1 METRTT
7 LMRGNPLPLAGP
19 ELKVGD
25 AAPDFRLHHRSPD
38 GLKELTLEDYSGKT
52 LLLNVVLSIDTP
64 ICEMQ
69 TKRFNEEVIS
79 LPATV
84 EVLTV
89 SMDLPF
95 AQARF
100 CSEKQVHHLQVAS
113 DHRDA
118 AFGRDYGVLI
128 EPLRLLSRAV
138 FVVGPDRTL
147 KYVEY
152 VPEVTD
158 QPNYEAALAAVR
170 EPND

>member
-1 METRTT
+1 MEPRTT
-7 LMRGNPLPLAGP
+7 LMRGNPLPLTGP

-38 GLKELTLEDYSGKT
+38 GLKELTLADYEGKT
-52 LLLNVVLSIDTP
+52 LMLNVVLSVDTP

-69 TKRFNEEVIS
+69 SKRFNEEVIS
-79 LPATV
+79 LPASV

-100 CSEKQVHHLQVAS
+100 CSEKQVHHLQLAS
-113 DHRDA
+113 DHREA
-118 AFGRDYGVLI
+118 AFGAAYGVLI
-128 EPLRLLSRAV
+128 ESLRLLSRAV

-147 KYVEY
+147 RYVEY

-158 QPNYEAALAAVR
+158 QPNYDAALAVVR
-170 EPND
+170 EQLD